1 MDLDTICP
9 DLNGLTRALAQIV
22 HKDLTNDERL
32 SNIQPKLERDTG
44 EFYWSA
50 QNKEHQQMMAY
61 IPTQHSKDLDFELIK
76 VLQQKLL
83 NCIIIVAIVDTTGNI
98 LYYQMTEGFKEK

>member
-1 MDLDTICP
+1 
-9 DLNGLTRALAQIV
+9 
-22 HKDLTNDERL
+22 
-32 SNIQPKLERDTG
+32 
-44 EFYWSA
+44 
-50 QNKEHQQMMAY
+50 MMAY